1 MADAQSPLAPTP
13 QFPERAPTEFQ
24 RKGAPSP
31 VGNQGPVRFEEGLA
45 TDPDVPVDFVTGI
58 VQGNSSAPG
67 RPNRNANVFEK
78 PAEETMKERAHA
90 GSASWV
96 EAPTLLQDFVQ
107 GSFTDYAAPRFEEVI
122 RDGGHQDRPTANQ
135 VRD

>member
-31 VGNQGPVRFEEGLA
+31 IGNQGPVRFEEGLA
-45 TDPDVPVDFVTGI
+45 TDPDVPADFVTGI

-78 PAEETMKERAHA
+78 PAEETMKERAQPLCFMGRGSDLPA
-90 GSASWV
+90 GVRAGKF
-96 EAPTLLQDFVQ
+96 LRLR
-107 GSFTDYAAPRFEEVI
+107 GPRL
-122 RDGGHQDRPTANQ
+122 RRGHPRR
-135 VRD
+135 V